1 MSITSFVQDK
11 ILLPRKWKNYKAKRP
26 GHQFIGLHQAK
37 KIGIVADFRE
47 TSLVRIVADFHQKIK
62 SDDISIGLAALLQ
75 DERNNFN
82 QFEYER
88 QFPGSLVYLVASDEV
103 NRWGQVQSK
112 VIQPFLDQEYDII
125 FFLDRTPSFTMME
138 MILSTRS
145 KMVAG
150 RISED
155 REIVDFGIEL
165 DASAPLEKLTEN
177 LYKYLVSIGIP
188 KKKEEVKNTPEEK
201 KDLRLF

>member
-11 ILLPRKWKNYKAKRP
+11 ILLPRKWKNYKLNRP
-26 GHQFIGLHQAK
+26 PKQFIGLHQAK
-37 KIGIVADFRE
+37 KIGIIADFRE
-47 TSLVRIVADFHQKIK
+47 TSLVRIVADFHKKIK
-62 SDDISIGLAALLQ
+62 NDEISLSLAGLLQ

-103 NRWGQVQSK
+103 NRWGQVRTK
-112 VIQPFLDQEYDII
+112 VIQPFLDQQYDIV
-125 FFLDRTPSFTMME
+125 FFLDRNPSFTMMD
-138 MILSTRS
+138 IVLSTRS

-150 RISED
+150 RISEE

-165 DASAPLEKLTEN
+165 DASAPLDKLTNN
-177 LYKYLVSIGIP
+177 LYKYLVSIGVNR
-188 KKKEEVKNTPEEK
+188 KEKEVDEPK